1 MLGKFGSAALFGAG
15 ATFGG
20 DMVNDAMNKF

>member
-1 MLGKFGSAALFGAG
+1 MATKFGNAALFGAG

-20 DMVNDAMNKF
+20 DMVNDALKQF

>member
-1 MLGKFGSAALFGAG
+1 MASRFGSAVVFGAG

-20 DMVNDAMNKF
+20 DMVNDALKHF

>member
-1 MLGKFGSAALFGAG
+1 MASKFGNAALWGAG

-20 DMVNDAMNKF
+20 DMVNDVMKHM